1 MTMVLREKAV
11 LFDLGYLEE
20 ERVVIYL
27 TPSNILINI
36 CINVALK
43 SEEKVF
49 ASFKV
54 GDGYFTKKTN
64 FRASSCFRQVIFFCI
79 PPLLEHGFQYN
90 PCQYNPGVEND
101 EVFYCQNLI
110 HHFCF

>member
-54 GDGYFTKKTN
+54 GDGYFTKTN
-64 FRASSCFRQVIFFCI
+64 FRASSCFRQVILFLHSTPSRTWLSI
-79 PPLLEHGFQYN
+79 
-90 PCQYNPGVEND
+90 
-101 EVFYCQNLI
+101 
-110 HHFCF
+110 

>member
-1 MTMVLREKAV
+1 MVLREKAV

-54 GDGYFTKKTN
+54 GDG
-64 FRASSCFRQVIFFCI
+64 
-79 PPLLEHGFQYN
+79 
-90 PCQYNPGVEND
+90 
-101 EVFYCQNLI
+101 
-110 HHFCF
+110 

>member
-54 GDGYFTKKTN
+54 GMDILPRKLTFELVLVFARLYFFAFHPFSNMAFNIIHVNIIQVSKTMKYFTPK
-64 FRASSCFRQVIFFCI
+64 I
-79 PPLLEHGFQYN
+79 
-90 PCQYNPGVEND
+90 
-101 EVFYCQNLI
+101 
-110 HHFCF
+110 

>member
-1 MTMVLREKAV
+1 MVLREEAV

-54 GDGYFTKKTN
+54 GNGYFTKKTN
-64 FRASSCFRQVIFFCI
+64 FRASSCFRQVMFFAFHPFSNMAFNI
-79 PPLLEHGFQYN
+79 
-90 PCQYNPGVEND
+90 
-101 EVFYCQNLI
+101 I
-110 HHFCF
+110 HVNIIQVSKTMKYFTPKI